1 MRLVTEDW
9 RLKLLGV
16 ALAVLLLGA
25 VAFSQNQP
33 TTNTLSIGL
42 NYVVTSPDIILIN
55 PPAKTN
61 ITYSGLAAAVANVNS
76 SNLLAT
82 VDTTG
87 AKPGTAV
94 RLNVTPKSLVQ
105 GVTPQQPAPIAV
117 NIDTRQVVQI
127 PVQVKATAATGWE
140 IDPTKTLATCPGARF
155 ANPCRVQFDGPVTW
169 ESGLKAVTT
178 VNGVAAGQNNLLNQP
193 VQLQAAVNIDLSQ
206 RTVPSVGVDV
216 SAADVHIEAAQG
228 ATSTTVPLVDAD
240 PSKPP
245 PAGYRITAI
254 TPSPLSVTISADP
267 AVLARVHSIVLGP
280 VDLSKSKSDVT
291 FTLTIQ
297 YPPGVTGDVQTA
309 TVKYSI
315 SPNPNVSPSPGP

>member
-1 MRLVTEDW
+1 MRLITEDW
-9 RLKLLGV
+9 RLKLLGLG
-16 ALAVLLLGA
+16 LAVLMLGA

-55 PPAKTN
+55 PPAKIN
-61 ITYSGLAAAVANVNS
+61 ITYSGLAAAVANVNT

-94 RLNVTPKSLVQ
+94 RLNVTAKSLVQ
-105 GVTPQQPAPIAV
+105 GVTPQQPPPIAV
-117 NIDTRQVVQI
+117 NIDTRQAVQI

-140 IDPTKTLATCPGARF
+140 IDPTKTLATCPGARY

-178 VNGVAAGQNNLLNQP
+178 VLGVAGQMNLLNQP
-193 VQLQAAVNIDLSQ
+193 VQLQAAVNVDLSQ

-216 SAADVHIEAAQG
+216 TAADVHIEAAQG
-228 ATSTTVPLVDAD
+228 ATSTTVPLVDSD

-245 PAGYRITAI
+245 PQGYRITAI
-254 TPSPLSVTISADP
+254 AISPLSVTISGDP
-267 AVLARVHSIVLGP
+267 AVLARVQSIALGP
-280 VDLSKSKSDVT
+280 VDLSKSKSDAT
-291 FTLTIQ
+291 FTVTIP
-297 YPPGVTGDVQTA
+297 YPRGVTGDVQTA

>member
-1 MRLVTEDW
+1 LRLVTEDW

-61 ITYSGLAAAVANVNS
+61 ITYSGLASAVANVNS

-87 AKPGTAV
+87 ARPGTAV

-117 NIDTRQVVQI
+117 NIDTRQSVQI

-178 VNGVAAGQNNLLNQP
+178 VSGVAAAKNNLLNQP
-193 VQLQAAVNIDLSQ
+193 VQLQAAVNIDLSPGDFTSVSHNPSQQQPDIQNCGEEVHCRFGQ
-206 RTVPSVGVDV
+206 RTPQNVERCVL
-216 SAADVHIEAAQG
+216 Q
-228 ATSTTVPLVDAD
+228 TSRGCPKSWTFCWVRIRRLPDD
-240 PSKPP
+240 NPRRIIY
-245 PAGYRITAI
+245 AGYVETKWHFPCRYFL
-254 TPSPLSVTISADP
+254 PKSATM
-267 AVLARVHSIVLGP
+267 ARKRVILER
-280 VDLSKSKSDVT
+280 
-291 FTLTIQ
+291 FF
-297 YPPGVTGDVQTA
+297 
-309 TVKYSI
+309 
-315 SPNPNVSPSPGP
+315 